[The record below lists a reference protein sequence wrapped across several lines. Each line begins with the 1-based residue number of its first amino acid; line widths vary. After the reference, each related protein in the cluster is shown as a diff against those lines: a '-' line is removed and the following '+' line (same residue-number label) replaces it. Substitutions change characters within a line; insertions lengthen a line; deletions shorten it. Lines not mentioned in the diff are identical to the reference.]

1 MLFDVRNVTLICVG
15 TLHTSEEIRPISAV
29 LFFPK
34 KKTGFQSVLKAQN
47 AAQGSV
53 VTE

>member
-1 MLFDVRNVTLICVG
+1 MLFDVRYVTLNCVH
-15 TLHTSEEIRPISAV
+15 TPHTSEGVRPVSAV

-34 KKTGFQSVLKAQN
+34 KKAVFQSVLKAQN

>member
-1 MLFDVRNVTLICVG
+1 MLFNVRYVTLICVH
-15 TLHTSEEIRPISAV
+15 TLHTSEGVRPVSAV
-29 LFFPK
+29 LCFTK
-34 KKTGFQSVLKAQN
+34 KKAGFQIVLKAQN